1 MFVPRVANRS
11 KFQKIH
17 VLTATCPEVTIKHWQ
32 TPWCTRRSVM
42 TWERGPFFCLWKQN
56 GRLRGLQ
63 KLWACWR
70 EVLDVWKR
78 TMLYMAAW
86 SLLNQSRDVLGCWQV
101 IWLSSSLPDRVH
113 CSEPSSSSSSTKEPS
128 AFQSHLLL
136 SVTCSSIVYVVYK
149 RNMNFR
155 YFQFRT
161 THGTWD
167 KHL

>member
-1 MFVPRVANRS
+1 MVH
-11 KFQKIH
+11 QKISNDM
-17 VLTATCPEVTIKHWQ
+17 
-32 TPWCTRRSVM
+32 R
-42 TWERGPFFCLWKQN
+42 ERALFFCLWKQN
-56 GRLRGLQ
+56 ERLRGLQ
-63 KLWACWR
+63 KPWACWR

-78 TMLYMAAW
+78 STMLYIAAW

-149 RNMNFR
+149 RNMNFC
-155 YFQFRT
+155 YFQFRM

-167 KHL
+167 TNKYLIFCQVPRHRRAYLYIQWHRLFHLSVHL